1 MGQFGTFGQGGANKP
16 VGLGMGGPDP
26 MVMELINKLLVLN
39 GEVLTQ
45 AVLLADARRRVAR
58 LEAELA
64 LKAAG
69 REARRPVEFRSQ
81 FGEDSL
87 LWSLFGGKLEGFFI
101 EVGAFDGY
109 RYSTTYALEA
119 VGWNGLL
126 IEAIPERCADCAAR
140 RTGSRVVNAALGK
153 KGSTGT
159 ATFTVV
165 DDDHGG
171 MLSFHTTDPRHLEDL
186 RRGQFLRRSVT
197 VPLTTMDAL
206 LESHPGGPPVVDAA
220 TIDVEGGEADLLDG
234 FDLARWKPKV
244 LLIEDNGRGAASPG
258 REVVQKVVRSGYT
271 HAGWFFVN
279 GLFIHNAETELLQRA
294 KDIMNPQLTM
304 PHPSAAGVGRP

>member
-16 VGLGMGGPDP
+16 LQMGMGGPDP
-26 MVMELINKLLVLN
+26 VVIELANRLMQLNNEVM
-39 GEVLTQ
+39 TQ
-45 AVLLADARRRVAR
+45 ATLLADARRRVSR

-87 LWSLFGGKLEGFFI
+87 LWSIFGGKLDGFFI

-119 VGWNGLL
+119 AGWNGLL
-126 IEAIPERCADCAAR
+126 IEAIPERFAECAAR
-140 RTGSRVVNAALGK
+140 RTHSRVVNAALGK
-153 KGSTGT
+153 KGATGT

-165 DDDHGG
+165 SDDHGG
-171 MLSFHTTDPRHLEDL
+171 MLSFHTTDQRHMEDL
-186 RRGQFLRRSVT
+186 RRGQFLRKSVT

-206 LESHPGGPPVVDAA
+206 LESHPGGAPVIDAA

-234 FDLARWKPKV
+234 FDLAKWKPKV
-244 LLIEDNGRGAASPG
+244 LLIEDNGRGSASPG
-258 REVVQKVVRSGYT
+258 REVVQKVVRAGYT
-271 HAGWFFVN
+271 HVGWFFVN
-279 GLFIHNAETELLQRA
+279 GLYVLTAEAELLQRA
-294 KDIMNPQLTM
+294 KSLMSP
-304 PHPSAAGVGRP
+304 